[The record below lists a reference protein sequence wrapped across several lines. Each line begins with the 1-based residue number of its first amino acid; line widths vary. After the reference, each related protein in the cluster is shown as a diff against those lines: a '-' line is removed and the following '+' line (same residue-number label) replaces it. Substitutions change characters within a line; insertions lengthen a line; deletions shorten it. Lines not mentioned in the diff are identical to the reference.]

1 MGRISQGERD
11 QQKKPNL
18 NLKKDKEAETPS
30 LVESLKR
37 WRAVSIKFNGRL
49 EGRRIR
55 TRHVASSP
63 LDEVV

>member
-30 LVESLKR
+30 LVESL
-37 WRAVSIKFNGRL
+37 RAVSIKFHGRL